1 MSTSNP
7 SKRLSCGIV
16 VFSPDAELLLCH
28 VTNQTHWDLPK
39 GGMDGHESAI
49 EAARR
54 ETLEETGL
62 DLPADALLD
71 LGCFE
76 YTTKKD
82 LHLFAIC
89 IERVDAGRLVC
100 ESHYRDRAS
109 GRHLPEMDA
118 HAWFAFDR
126 VAERCTPKMAA
137 VLENRI
143 DLRALFETLK
153 PHALVLTRA
162 PLPPLR
168 AAAGQ
173 ACHTP

>member
-1 MSTSNP
+1 M
-7 SKRLSCGIV
+7 
-16 VFSPDAELLLCH
+16 VFNPDAELLLCH
-28 VTNQTHWDLPK
+28 VTNQTYWDLPK
-39 GGMDGHESAI
+39 GGIDGDESAI

-76 YTTKKD
+76 YTSKKD

-89 IERVDAGRLVC
+89 IEHVDASRLLC
-100 ESHYRDRAS
+100 ESRYRDRTS

-137 VLENRI
+137 VLESRI
-143 DLRALFETLK
+143 HLRALFETLK
-153 PHALVLTRA
+153 PHAQTLPRL
-162 PLPPLR
+162 PLPPHQ
-168 AAAGQ
+168 AAAVQ